1 MVAAPLPILV
11 LQAISVGFDCL
22 VAQAR
27 AFWICL
33 WSWPS
38 MALTAQP
45 EALKRAS
52 WSVLSDSDTL
62 PSMVISL
69 SSHMT
74 QSLFSFRRPARAM
87 ASCDTPSIR
96 QPSPAMTQ
104 VR

>member
-11 LQAISVGFDCL
+11 LQAISVGLSCL
-22 VAQAR
+22 AAQASTDLM
-27 AFWICL
+27 AFMSC
-33 WSWPS
+33 PS
-38 MALTAQP
+38 TAFTAQP
-45 EALKRAS
+45 AALKRAF
-52 WSVLSDSDTL
+52 WSVASDSDTL

-69 SSHMT
+69 SSHST
-74 QSLFSFRRPARAM
+74 VSLFSFRRPARAM